1 MKKALSNMEI
11 RRGPW
16 LEAGDFGFGF
26 GRYYYL
32 KVVARFDLYSQICMW
47 LRKSLS

>member
-1 MKKALSNMEI
+1 MHLMDAIVKNALSNMEI

-26 GRYYYL
+26 GKIL
-32 KVVARFDLYSQICMW
+32 
-47 LRKSLS
+47 